1 MDILNTVRLVLL
13 LVAAA
18 VFVGLV
24 RQLPTGKVRGV
35 YLVATGFGVILF
47 HMGCK
52 LLLQSPWIME
62 KPVLAQVIAVTTWT
76 GWAGETVALV
86 LVMFGSYLAIRSLIP
101 QLSEHYSSL
110 VERSLVGV
118 YLVQDGLIK
127 FVNPRLAEIFGC
139 EVSEM
144 VGKPFLD
151 FVAPESMAT
160 VTENVKKRLD
170 GNLDAVHYELKG
182 LTRRGGLVD
191 IEVYGNRTS
200 YLGQPALHGT
210 LLDITWRKKTEQE
223 LLKSH
228 GRYRSLMEQSG
239 EGVWR
244 IEFDEPLVTSRSDR
258 DQVDDILRASR
269 IVECNNKLARMNG
282 FKGSL
287 DLIGKGMTDLFPK
300 DDRLVELLSLFVHSG
315 YQLTDAEM
323 TIDARQGDVHHFLL
337 NLIGFIENGCLSHIW
352 GIQRDITLLTEARN
366 ALSRIAEDV
375 APSEGDEFFRIVAQR
390 LSDALRVKVIVVG
403 LLSEDGRHGVTKAVQ
418 VDHSVAPNFTVNVET
433 GVFSNVMQKS
443 TWCCP
448 QGVSAK
454 YKDDPFMTRFNID
467 SFVCTPLLGHRAEV
481 VGFIAAMDAR
491 SMPDLDFKKALMEV
505 FALRTAGELRRI
517 DTEGALRQSEQRY
530 RGLFE
535 NSLTANYISTPD
547 GRLLA
552 CNESFARLYGF
563 DSVAEA
569 MAVRAE
575 NVYTDRRQRE
585 AFVNMIREKG
595 KLAQSESTYVRK
607 DGRPLHVVENAIG
620 VFDDAGN
627 LVQIEGTL
635 LDVTER
641 KRMEEQLLQSQKID
655 SLGVLAGGIAHDFN
669 NLLTIVNTNLF
680 LAEASVDPGHPVLG
694 PINEIKTTV
703 KRAVSLTG
711 QILAFGRKQVLERKH
726 HELDVIV
733 QEFAVTLR
741 RIIEEDIQISLS
753 ANSSGTVIHCDRG
766 QIEQI
771 LLNLCVNARDAM
783 KRGGTIGIR
792 TYATTFTPEFC
803 AENGWAK
810 EGRFVCLEV
819 TDDGCGID
827 AGVLEKIFDPFFTTK
842 EVGKGSGMGLAV
854 VYGIIKAH
862 QGLLDVRSAPGR
874 GSVFSAYLPA
884 VERIAEETDER
895 SLGKSVTRRGTETI
909 LVVEDNNQIRDVT
922 SMILAEHGYTVLT
935 ANNGEEAVQIMAH
948 PDNHIDLVFTDMV
961 MPKMGGR
968 ELFEVTRKAKPEMK
982 FIFTSGYTFVAQDM
996 DFIGRSSLV
1005 FVQKPYQLDA
1015 LLGTIRQ
1022 VMDAR

>member
-1 MDILNTVRLVLL
+1 MDILHLVRLILL
-13 LVAAA
+13 LTAAA

-24 RQLPTGKVRGV
+24 RQLPAGKVRGV

-52 LLLQSPWIME
+52 LLLQSPWIGE
-62 KPVLAQVIAVTTWT
+62 PVLGLVAAVTNWT
-76 GWAGETVALV
+76 GWMGETAGLV
-86 LVMFGSYLAIRSLIP
+86 LVMYGSYLAIRSLIP

-110 VERSLVGV
+110 MERSLVGV
-118 YLVQDGLIK
+118 YLVQDGLIT
-127 FVNPRLAEIFGC
+127 FVNPRLAEIFGYR
-139 EVSEM
+139 VSDM

-151 FVAPESMAT
+151 FVAPESIAT
-160 VTENVKKRLD
+160 VMENVKQRLD
-170 GNLDAVHYELKG
+170 GHLNAVHYELKG
-182 LTRRGGLVD
+182 ITRQGNVVD
-191 IEVYGNRTS
+191 VEVYGNRTS
-200 YLGQPALHGT
+200 YLGKPALHGT
-210 LLDITWRKKTEQE
+210 LLDITWRKKAEQE

-228 GRYRSLMEQSG
+228 DRYRSLMEQSG

-244 IEFDEPLVTSRSDR
+244 IEFEAPLETSRPPR
-258 DQVDDILRASR
+258 KQVDHIIDLSR
-269 IVECNNKLARMNG
+269 IAECNNKLARMNG
-282 FKGSL
+282 LERSG
-287 DLIGKGMTDLFPK
+287 DLVGKRMTDLFPK
-300 DDRLVELLSLFVHSG
+300 NDRLVELLTRFVNTG

-323 TIDARQGDVHHFLL
+323 TVDGREGEVRHFLL
-337 NLIGFIENGCLSHIW
+337 NLIGFTEDGCLSHIW

-390 LSDALRVKVIVVG
+390 LSEALRVKVVVVG
-403 LLSEDGRHGVTKAVQ
+403 LLSEDGRHGVTKAVH
-418 VDHSVAPNFTVNVET
+418 VDRAFAPNFIVNLET
-433 GVFSNVMQKS
+433 GVFRNVLQKN

-448 QGVSAK
+448 QDASRHFG
-454 YKDDPFMTRFNID
+454 DDPFMTTMHID
-467 SFVCTPLLGHRAEV
+467 SLICTPLVGHRAEV

-491 SMPDLDFKKALMEV
+491 PMPDLDFKKTLMEV

-517 DTEGALRQSEQRY
+517 NTEDALRQSEQRY

-569 MAVRAE
+569 MSVRAE
-575 NVYTDRRQRE
+575 EVYTDRRQHE
-585 AFVNMIREKG
+585 AFVRMIREKG

-607 DGRPLHVVENAIG
+607 DGRLLHVVENAIG
-620 VFDDAGN
+620 VFDEAGN
-627 LVQIEGTL
+627 LIQIEGTL

-680 LAEASVDPGHPVLG
+680 LAEASLEPGHPVLG

-711 QILAFGRKQVLERKH
+711 QILAFGRKQVMERKH

-753 ANSSGTVIHCDRG
+753 VNSSGTVIHCDRG

-783 KRGGTIGIR
+783 QKGGTIGIR
-792 TYATTFTPEFC
+792 TYATTFTEEFC
-803 AENGWAK
+803 AENGWAR

-862 QGLLDVRSAPGR
+862 QGLLDVRTAPGR
-874 GSVFSAYLPA
+874 GSMFSAYLPA
-884 VERIAEETDER
+884 VERMTEETDER
-895 SLGKSVTRRGTETI
+895 SLGKTATRRGSETI
-909 LVVEDNNQIRDVT
+909 LLVEDNNQIRDVT

-996 DFIGRSSLV
+996 DFIGKSSLV
-1005 FVQKPYQLDA
+1005 FIQKPYQLDA